1 MTNQKKLSRREAIKV
16 LGAATGASLLANIPA
31 KWSRPEVTG
40 SPLPAFAQTSCYD
53 VTVAHVDSNGSYSV
67 YYQSNTPDSTGPSNQ
82 LPYQWLCRTGC
93 LYLVISFGTAT
104 SVELE
109 ITTVAG
115 VSPLI
120 LTFETDLLI
129 NVETGEFGIDQDPV
143 NGCSWPIR

>member
-1 MTNQKKLSRREAIKV
+1 MTNQNKLSRREAIKI
-16 LGAATGASLLANIPA
+16 LGTATGASLLANIPA

-40 SPLPAFAQTSCYD
+40 SQLPAFAQTSCYD
-53 VTVAHVDSNGSYSV
+53 VTVAHVDSNGSYSI
-67 YYQSNTPDSTGPSNQ
+67 YSALNPPDLTVPD
-82 LPYQWLCRTGC
+82 QWLCRTGC

-143 NGCSWPIR
+143 NGCSWPFR